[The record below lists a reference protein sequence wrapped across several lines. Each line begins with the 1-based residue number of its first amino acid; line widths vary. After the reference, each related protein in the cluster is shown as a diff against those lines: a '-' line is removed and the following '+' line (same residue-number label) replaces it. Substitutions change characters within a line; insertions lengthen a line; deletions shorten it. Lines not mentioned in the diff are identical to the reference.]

1 MMGVAMSSGTIAC
14 PARRPM
20 LMKDTARPRLRMNQL
35 PSATVTPRLTPA
47 SAEVRPSPNS
57 PQKCHGSVITASPS
71 STPVTIIPATTIAVR
86 AP

>member
-1 MMGVAMSSGTIAC
+1 MIGVAMISGTIAC

-20 LMKDTARPRLRMNQL
+20 LMNDTARPRLRMNQF

-47 SAEVRPSPNS
+47 SAEVLPRPNS
-57 PQKCHGSVITASPS
+57 PQKCHGSDITASPS
-71 STPVTIIPATTIAVR
+71 STPVMIIPATTTAVR